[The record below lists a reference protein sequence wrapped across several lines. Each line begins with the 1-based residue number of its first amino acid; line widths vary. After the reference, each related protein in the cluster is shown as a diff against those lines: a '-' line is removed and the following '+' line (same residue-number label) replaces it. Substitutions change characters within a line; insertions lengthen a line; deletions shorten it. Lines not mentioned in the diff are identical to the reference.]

1 MLLLCCCRNIKP
13 ISVFTCLFL
22 GDQVSVERM
31 WVLYLVLKAMLSNL
45 KVSNSCFFILSLS
58 VVETK
63 RSSYTYT
70 ARNSQVAAGVLQACY
85 FGDIKGCARIV
96 CSGLIIGNLR
106 YSQRTTSTL
115 KHYGQLNANHSLPK
129 VRSQHK
135 IVVFLYASFHAFIL
149 LC

>member
-1 MLLLCCCRNIKP
+1 MGSILSFKSHVIKFKGIQLLL
-13 ISVFTCLFL
+13 FFL
-22 GDQVSVERM
+22 S
-31 WVLYLVLKAMLSNL
+31 S
-45 KVSNSCFFILSLS
+45 S

-70 ARNSQVAAGVLQACY
+70 ARHAQVSAGVLQACY
-85 FGDIKGCARIV
+85 FGDIKSISGCARIV
-96 CSGLIIGNLR
+96 CSGLIIGDLR
-106 YSQRTTSTL
+106 YSQPTTSTL

-135 IVVFLYASFHAFIL
+135 IVVYLHASFHAFIL